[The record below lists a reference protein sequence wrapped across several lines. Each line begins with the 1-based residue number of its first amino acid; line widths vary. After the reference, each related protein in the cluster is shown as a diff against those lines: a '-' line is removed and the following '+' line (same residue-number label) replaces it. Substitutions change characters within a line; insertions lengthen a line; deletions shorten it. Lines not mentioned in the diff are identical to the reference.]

1 MMKIRNQKG
10 FTLLE
15 IMLVVLIIGIIALL
29 ALPRLLVTRRI
40 AQEQTCLGDQSAIRT
55 HLEAYKWDW
64 GTYPDDG
71 SAGAAN
77 PLTATAADDFGT
89 EFLINTRY
97 WPLGDPAPRRC
108 PVGNSSLAGHLDGSW
123 VYDVV
128 LPLGDDSEALE
139 YTLACPNA
147 HAAES
152 SM

>member
-64 GTYPDDG
+64 GTYPNETG
-71 SAGAAN
+71 VAAAVD
-77 PLTATAADDFGT
+77 PATGTTADDFAG
-89 EFLINTRY
+89 FLDDPRY
-97 WPLGDPAPRRC
+97 WPAGDPAPK
-108 PVGNSSLAGHLDGSW
+108 
-123 VYDVV
+123 
-128 LPLGDDSEALE
+128 
-139 YTLACPNA
+139 ACIR
-147 HAAES
+147 S
-152 SM
+152 R